1 MYKKALGEKQKKQ
14 DRKNVRAIQ
23 VEKEIAALYARTN
36 QPEIEIEEC
45 KKESDIYTFATK
57 NKENLDLLK
66 LSKSL
71 KSACKEKQEELDE
84 CLKRNRG

>member
-1 MYKKALGEKQKKQ
+1 MYKKALGEKQKQQ

-23 VEKEIAALYARTN
+23 VEKEIAALYARKN

-45 KKESDIYTFATK
+45 KKESGKYTLAAK

-71 KSACKEKQEELDE
+71 KVLVNK
-84 CLKRNRG
+84 NRKNLMNV

>member
-1 MYKKALGEKQKKQ
+1 MYKKALGEKQKQQ

-23 VEKEIAALYARTN
+23 VEKEIAALYARKN

-45 KKESDIYTFATK
+45 KKESGKYTFAAK

-71 KSACKEKQEELDE
+71 KVLVNKN
-84 CLKRNRG
+84 RNNLMNV